1 MSSSSKEVRQTD
13 AMNFMA
19 LNLVSE
25 FLDLL
30 HMIYTLYNHA
40 HTHQSEK
47 MNLTDILI
55 YMVYTVHGVYRVY
68 GTYRVYKGYN

>member
-1 MSSSSKEVRQTD
+1 
-13 AMNFMA
+13 MNFIA

-55 YMVYTVHGVYRVY
+55 DMVYTVHGINTWCIQGIYIY
-68 GTYRVYKGYN
+68 GTYRVYTGYN

>member
-1 MSSSSKEVRQTD
+1 MTGSSQACHLDEEVRQTD

-19 LNLVSE
+19 LNPVLE

-30 HMIYTLYNHA
+30 HMIYALYNHA

-47 MNLTDILI
+47 MNLSDILI
-55 YMVYTVHGVYRVY
+55 YMVF
-68 GTYRVYKGYN
+68 